1 MKLKLK
7 KISLKDTIDG
17 NYYICKNTFTNYV
30 KKSNFNNSKSIYT
43 GFAEQIQNISGH
55 GKDYLVVKAIQIDKL
70 GRIYVGGIFNKIGN
84 LKCNNVAM
92 WDGKKWNNLSN
103 GLNGEI
109 QSMCLDSD
117 DNLYVG
123 GSFSENVVYGNE
135 QKVVSFN
142 IIKWNGEKWVG
153 MDGGVNSNIT
163 DIGKLSTGEIVVV
176 GSFTKSIT
184 SETILQSIA
193 KWDGSN
199 WINLGA
205 DFLNLASI
213 YALAITQNDL
223 IYIGGYF
230 GFNVSVL
237 NTKTNVWTELEDA
250 NSNKLSQII
259 NTITIDERTQNPI
272 FGGAIGD
279 FGSEDYPIT
288 NVHNVVKFD
297 TKTSTWI
304 PITSSNGFGL
314 DSQCFKLYYNN
325 IIASSV

>member
-1 MKLKLK
+1 MRKLL
-7 KISLKDTIDG
+7 
-17 NYYICKNTFTNYV
+17 
-30 KKSNFNNSKSIYT
+30 
-43 GFAEQIQNISGH
+43 
-55 GKDYLVVKAIQIDKL
+55 
-70 GRIYVGGIFNKIGN
+70 
-84 LKCNNVAM
+84 
-92 WDGKKWNNLSN
+92 GKKWNNLSN

-213 YALAITQNDL
+213 LL
-223 IYIGGYF
+223 IILSSF
-230 GFNVSVL
+230 FILL
-237 NTKTNVWTELEDA
+237 NQYL
-250 NSNKLSQII
+250 I
-259 NTITIDERTQNPI
+259 
-272 FGGAIGD
+272 
-279 FGSEDYPIT
+279 
-288 NVHNVVKFD
+288 
-297 TKTSTWI
+297 
-304 PITSSNGFGL
+304 
-314 DSQCFKLYYNN
+314 
-325 IIASSV
+325 